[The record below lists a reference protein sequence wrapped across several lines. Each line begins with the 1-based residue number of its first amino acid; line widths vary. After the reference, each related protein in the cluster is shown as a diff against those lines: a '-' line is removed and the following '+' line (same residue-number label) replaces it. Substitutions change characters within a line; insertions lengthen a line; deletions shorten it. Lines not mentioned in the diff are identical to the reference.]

1 MAWAAYHNAAGGSAD
16 ARVLAHQRAGLALPR
31 SFRYLRGVPG
41 RRRLDLLACVAL
53 ACVTAAA
60 VGCKH
65 PAKTPDEA
73 YRRFSAAVEA
83 HDGAALFDA
92 LDQRTRWSW
101 MTIQKSHREAYD
113 IVLSNYPE
121 GPERDREARRFEPG
135 ATATSARELF
145 NAQVAPAVLPELAPF
160 AAADAHVET
169 GPEDG
174 HAAAVLASGV
184 RVPLARGD
192 DGSWGFAGL
201 AKDAADQETRSTHDL
216 DVVRAS
222 AADYERAATRAG
234 K

>member
-1 MAWAAYHNAAGGSAD
+1 
-16 ARVLAHQRAGLALPR
+16 
-31 SFRYLRGVPG
+31 
-41 RRRLDLLACVAL
+41 VAL
-53 ACVTAAA
+53 
-60 VGCKH
+60 GCKH

-73 YRRFSAAVEA
+73 YRRFSDAVTA
-83 HDGAALFDA
+83 GDGAALFDA
-92 LDQRTRWSW
+92 LDQKTRWSW
-101 MTIQKSHREAYD
+101 MTIQKAHREAYD

-145 NAQVAPAVLPELAPF
+145 HAQVAPAVLPGLAPL
-160 AAADAHVET
+160 ASTDAHVES

-174 HAAAVLASGV
+174 RAAAVLSSGV

-192 DGSWGFAGL
+192 DGSWGFSGL
-201 AKDAADQETRSTHDL
+201 GKDATDQETRASHDL